1 MLPCAA
7 YAGAEVEKC
16 AGRHDNGY
24 WKCDEWA
31 VRQNNTDK
39 CQHSHSMEVR
49 IFPEDQQLSFTFGS
63 RFISYFDLWFRDN
76 FRSK

>member
-7 YAGAEVEKC
+7 YAGAEIEKC

-31 VRQNNTDK
+31 VR
-39 CQHSHSMEVR
+39 
-49 IFPEDQQLSFTFGS
+49 
-63 RFISYFDLWFRDN
+63 
-76 FRSK
+76 